1 MPSFPPPPKD
11 VSFTCSAAGIL
22 KKGLKDRHTDIKA
35 FLKRPSS
42 HYGYCQEI
50 TPNTHWGKKSAVKR
64 GKEDDLGAVGA
75 GRYV

>member
-1 MPSFPPPPKD
+1 MCLLLALQLEFSKRASKTD
-11 VSFTCSAAGIL
+11 TQ
-22 KKGLKDRHTDIKA
+22 DIKA